1 MIDDLGVKKI
11 GGEMANPN
19 SLHMRNINKELS
31 LIEVE
36 NFHSMIANVK
46 D

>member
-1 MIDDLGVKKI
+1 
-11 GGEMANPN
+11 
-19 SLHMRNINKELS
+19 MRNINKELS

-46 D
+46 DQSETTSAHYQVK